1 MKPLD
6 RHPIQRIGRLSFLL
20 FLVVS
25 LFITFGV
32 RSKAQAQSENCGW
45 ATVKKWK
52 VKMRLT
58 QILDKQGLIQQ
69 GDCSFDYVIALNHV
83 SDVTGTFSSTGTG
96 GAYQG
101 SLTSQ
106 ETVNNRMD
114 ATCYGDFPCPMG
126 TFYFT
131 EIGTGTGSEENP

>member
-1 MKPLD
+1 M
-6 RHPIQRIGRLSFLL
+6 
-20 FLVVS
+20 
-25 LFITFGV
+25 
-32 RSKAQAQSENCGW
+32 ENQDAPDPDPGQTGPHS
-45 ATVKKWK
+45 A
-52 VKMRLT
+52 
-58 QILDKQGLIQQ
+58 

-114 ATCYGDFPCPMG
+114 ATSYGDFPCPMG

-131 EIGTGTGSEENP
+131 EIATGTGSEENPQSNEIEFALPCLYSPYGLTPAVFCRM